1 MKSLKSQEKRYER
14 EKSEFVEMPD
24 VEEAINL
31 QNASIEKI
39 PNGKN
44 ILNLALPSLT
54 VNGNELAKNI
64 NLMVFGREHIVIIGH
79 NGSGKTT
86 LIKHIY
92 DILQQ
97 KNDIKLGYM
106 PQDYEDL
113 LDAEMSPIDLLTKNN
128 KTKEFM
134 TKART
139 YLGSLKFT
147 PEEVT
152 NKIKYLSGGQKA
164 KLLLLK
170 LILDEANVL
179 ILDEPTRNLSPLSN
193 PVIRKLLQD
202 FPGTIISVSHDR
214 KYIEEVC
221 DKIYELTPNGLIFR
235 NTYKKNNQV
244 ISFN

>member
-1 MKSLKSQEKRYER
+1 MTQI
-14 EKSEFVEMPD
+14 D
-24 VEEAINL
+24 
-31 QNASIEKI
+31 
-39 PNGKN
+39 
-44 ILNLALPSLT
+44 
-54 VNGNELAKNI
+54 
-64 NLMVFGREHIVIIGH
+64 IISGFL
-79 NGSGKTT
+79 GAGKTT